1 MMQEVLLREGML
13 SQLKTWRG
21 MEMERIITARHET
34 IHNRKKFLKNYFFFF
49 HGLYKYN
56 FFIDCIYI
64 FKETDCNCFV
74 LKAFPFG

>member
-34 IHNRKKFLKNYFFFF
+34 IHNRKISEELFFL
-49 HGLYKYN
+49 
-56 FFIDCIYI
+56 
-64 FKETDCNCFV
+64 
-74 LKAFPFG
+74 FPLTVQV

>member
-34 IHNRKKFLKNYFFFF
+34 IHNRK
-49 HGLYKYN
+49 N
-56 FFIDCIYI
+56 FWRIIFSFSIDCISII
-64 FKETDCNCFV
+64 FSLTV
-74 LKAFPFG
+74 YTYLKKQIVTALS